1 MKTAPPTPKSSN
13 LDMKQTIILFP
24 RPDPRNLEKGQYHTY
39 KLCTTPTD
47 PTSPVYKLSEPFFNE
62 GTPEEWIKFR
72 CELLVVLKGQNATQ
86 GPASYAVA
94 KTILKGDALTVF
106 EQAEI

>member
-1 MKTAPPTPKSSN
+1 MKTAPTASKSSN
-13 LDMKQTIILFP
+13 PDVKQAIILFP
-24 RPDPRNLEKGQYHTY
+24 IPDPRNLEKGQYHTY

-47 PTSPVYKLSEPFFNE
+47 PTSPVCKLAIPFFDE

-72 CELLVVLKGQNATQ
+72 RGLSAMLKGQNVTQ

-94 KTILKGDALTVF
+94 KMRLK
-106 EQAEI
+106 